1 MLTNI
6 KQKIWC
12 IITKTKKE
20 VLTKLGGLIVADFEV
35 EMFIASGL
43 GAFFSIF
50 FLYNYARVR
59 KITTD
64 LKKYKKIIISSKGIG
79 IREIAEKILNYNVAM
94 KLSIEGDKLIFQ
106 DKLSLSS
113 LSWGKMYII
122 TAEESNINLYYRNTL
137 GFYNVYKFETRE
149 MENIIKIIVS

>member
-1 MLTNI
+1 MEFI
-6 KQKIWC
+6 EI
-12 IITKTKKE
+12 
-20 VLTKLGGLIVADFEV
+20 

-43 GAFFSIF
+43 GAFLAMF
-50 FLYNYARVR
+50 FIYNYARVR

-64 LKKYKKIIISSKGIG
+64 LRKYKKIIIPSNGISL
-79 IREIAEKILNYNVAM
+79 REIAEKILNYHVAM

-122 TAEESNINLYYRNTL
+122 TAEENKINLYYRNTL
-137 GFYNVYKFETRE
+137 GIYNVYKFETRE

>member
-1 MLTNI
+1 MLSMEFI
-6 KQKIWC
+6 EI
-12 IITKTKKE
+12 
-20 VLTKLGGLIVADFEV
+20 

-43 GAFFSIF
+43 GAFLAMF
-50 FLYNYARVR
+50 FIYNYARVR

-64 LKKYKKIIISSKGIG
+64 LRKYKKIIIPSNGISL
-79 IREIAEKILNYNVAM
+79 REIAEKILNYHVAM

-122 TAEESNINLYYRNTL
+122 TAEENKINLYYRNTL
-137 GFYNVYKFETRE
+137 GIYNVYKFETRE